1 MIEYKF
7 PEEKIIVSHYA
18 ELMKNNEAK
27 KIIDNGYVSDNNQAI
42 ALRDFYWA
50 MVDESVKD
58 QGAGLD
64 FIQDDGVAFW
74 MESIFHSFN
83 GYLVSNRYEA
93 EWDIK

>member
-7 PEEKIIVSHYA
+7 PEEKTIAFYYA
-18 ELMKNNEAK
+18 DVLKNPEAK
-27 KIIDNGYVSDNNQAI
+27 IIINNGFVNDRNQAI
-42 ALRDFYWA
+42 ALKDFYWA

-64 FIQDDGVAFW
+64 LMKADGVEFW

-83 GYLVSNRYEA
+83 GYLVSNGYQA
-93 EWDIK
+93 EWDIE